1 MIDYTFGLPK
11 KSDILDPYS
20 LCVLAISK
28 DEILTRDFRR
38 LDKFVKLL
46 HECKTKSCQK
56 IMITFMGYDD
66 TSQEIYEIKPIRLF
80 VEKLFRKYPYILY
93 FINNFESNAGLLLAC
108 IADIRMQVDVDRK
121 PFMEYMGSKE
131 KFINRPQQTVE
142 ISLSEIKCLNIISDI
157 VEYGLSIGESE
168 IDMKKLINTMPL
180 LGGYLR

>member
-38 LDKFVKLL
+38 LDEFIKLL
-46 HECKTKSCQK
+46 HECKTSSRQK
-56 IMITFMGYDD
+56 VMITFMGYDE
-66 TSQEIYEIKPIRLF
+66 TPQEIYEIKPIRLF

-121 PFMEYMGSKE
+121 
-131 KFINRPQQTVE
+131 
-142 ISLSEIKCLNIISDI
+142 L
-157 VEYGLSIGESE
+157 YGVYG
-168 IDMKKLINTMPL
+168 
-180 LGGYLR
+180 

>member
-1 MIDYTFGLPK
+1 MWKNY
-11 KSDILDPYS
+11 
-20 LCVLAISK
+20 
-28 DEILTRDFRR
+28 
-38 LDKFVKLL
+38 FVNT
-46 HECKTKSCQK
+46 H
-56 IMITFMGYDD
+56 I
-66 TSQEIYEIKPIRLF
+66 
-80 VEKLFRKYPYILY
+80 YILY

-142 ISLSEIKCLNIISDI
+142 ISLSEIKCLSIISDI